1 MQKVIEIQ
9 TLSNK
14 QYGFHITQTLKQK
27 LNTYQ
32 I

>member
-1 MQKVIEIQ
+1 MQQVIEIQ

-27 LNTYQ
+27 
-32 I
+32 